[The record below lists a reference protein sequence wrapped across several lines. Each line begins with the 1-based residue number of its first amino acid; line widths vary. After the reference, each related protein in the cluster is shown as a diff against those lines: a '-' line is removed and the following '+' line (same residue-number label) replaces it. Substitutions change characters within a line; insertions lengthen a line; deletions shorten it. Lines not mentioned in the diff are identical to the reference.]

1 MQNNYLFIPAD
12 PALPCKFISIP
23 DSISDEENV
32 NPFNYCVDELLTC
45 DLYEAVWLYSDLV
58 MLVDESGKL
67 KAKPVNPRASFFY
80 RGSSYGDP
88 IVGDAIICG
97 TRYVNTDIGDGELI
111 QELDFGPLNA
121 VYKGILSN
129 LLNIAS

>member
-1 MQNNYLFIPAD
+1 MKNNYLFIPAD

-23 DSISDEENV
+23 DSTDYDCNE
-32 NPFNYCVDELLTC
+32 FNDRVDELLSC
-45 DLYEAVWLYSDLV
+45 DLYESVWLYSDLV

-80 RGSSYGDP
+80 RGTAYGDP

-97 TRYVNTDIGDGELI
+97 TRYVNTDLGDGELI
-111 QELDFGPLNA
+111 QELSFGPLND
-121 VYKGILSN
+121 VYKGILTK